1 MLHSNEIV
9 RNAAL
14 RVKCNG
20 HVLELRDKYTW
31 AFHGHVFFCILFAML
46 KGQVAMLKGQ
56 VAMLKGQVAML
67 KGQVAVLKGQVAMLK
82 GQVAMLKGQVAM
94 LKGQVAMLK
103 GQVAMLKGQVS
114 CHGEVS
120 GLQELHPTPQL
131 LHAFQNVTSAL
142 TFLR

>member
-1 MLHSNEIV
+1 MLHSNEIVRNEIV

-67 KGQVAVLKGQVAMLK
+67 KGQV
-82 GQVAMLKGQVAM
+82 
-94 LKGQVAMLK
+94 
-103 GQVAMLKGQVS
+103 S

-142 TFLR
+142 TFLH

>member
-67 KGQVAVLKGQVAMLK
+67 KGQV
-82 GQVAMLKGQVAM
+82 
-94 LKGQVAMLK
+94 
-103 GQVAMLKGQVS
+103 S

-142 TFLR
+142 TFLH

>member
-67 KGQVAVLKGQVAMLK
+67 KGQVAMLK

-120 GLQELHPTPQL
+120 RLQELHPTPQL

>member
-56 VAMLKGQVAML
+56 VAMLKGQVAVL
-67 KGQVAVLKGQVAMLK
+67 KGQVAVLK

>member
-67 KGQVAVLKGQVAMLK
+67 KGQV
-82 GQVAMLKGQVAM
+82 
-94 LKGQVAMLK
+94 
-103 GQVAMLKGQVS
+103 S
-114 CHGEVS
+114 CHGDVSS

-131 LHAFQNVTSAL
+131 LRAFQNVTSAL

>member
-31 AFHGHVFFCILFAML
+31 AFHGHVFFCILFAM
-46 KGQVAMLKGQ
+46 
-56 VAMLKGQVAML
+56 
-67 KGQVAVLKGQVAMLK
+67 LKGQVAMLK

>member
-56 VAMLKGQVAML
+56 VAMLKGQVAL
-67 KGQVAVLKGQVAMLK
+67 
-82 GQVAMLKGQVAM
+82 
-94 LKGQVAMLK
+94 LK

-114 CHGEVS
+114 CHGEVSS

-142 TFLR
+142 TFLH